1 MPSDD
6 AAYNVN
12 PSQDLNIR
20 SITAGGKAKMTAT
33 HQLRSMICLSK
44 TSLATMSGRADFVCQ
59 TDTDLSSAPNATTEQ
74 MFEVEMGD
82 EGIRRKIWGL

>member
-12 PSQDLNIR
+12 PSQDLVIR
-20 SITAGGKAKMTAT
+20 SIMWESEDDGT

-74 MFEVEMGD
+74 MFEVDMGD
-82 EGIRRKIWGL
+82 AGLRRKIWGL

>member
-1 MPSDD
+1 
-6 AAYNVN
+6 
-12 PSQDLNIR
+12 
-20 SITAGGKAKMTAT
+20 MTAT

-59 TDTDLSSAPNATTEQ
+59 TETDRSSAPNATTEQ

-82 EGIRRKIWGL
+82 EGLRRKIWGL